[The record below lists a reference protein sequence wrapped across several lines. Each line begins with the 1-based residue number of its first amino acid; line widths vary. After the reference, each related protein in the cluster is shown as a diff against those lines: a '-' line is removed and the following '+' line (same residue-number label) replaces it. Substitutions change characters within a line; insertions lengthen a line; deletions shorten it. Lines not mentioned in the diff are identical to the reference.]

1 MSSFLQPAF
10 RHANQSLMRWS
21 RNASLALPKRSFSST
36 VTRPLRTDVEYKPD
50 DADSGKIAHLSFFGD
65 KKFPIAS
72 RDSMQTLLAEL
83 ESIEGRQDVFALIIR
98 STFVGA
104 DLDGLRCLQGPRDAK
119 SFIKVVD
126 NLCSKL
132 QDFRIPVISVI
143 DGPCMGAGME
153 LAAACDLRYA
163 TSSAT
168 FAMPETRLGMPSVVQ
183 ASLMPGLIGWGR
195 ARELLYLGDVYDAHT
210 MQLWGFVNKV
220 FGRSEMEHA
229 VIGLEQKL
237 AQLEPKALATQKAL
251 MRVWEKRGTERAGID
266 ASIDAFTN
274 AFVDETATKKI
285 RAVRTAMKTRQL

>member
-104 DLDGLRCLQGPRDAK
+104 DLDGLSRNPADERGL
-119 SFIKVVD
+119 
-126 NLCSKL
+126 
-132 QDFRIPVISVI
+132 
-143 DGPCMGAGME
+143 M
-153 LAAACDLRYA
+153 
-163 TSSAT
+163 
-168 FAMPETRLGMPSVVQ
+168 RLEGMPSVVQ

-251 MRVWEKRGTERAGID
+251 MRVSDPYSLIL
-266 ASIDAFTN
+266 
-274 AFVDETATKKI
+274 ETKAD
-285 RAVRTAMKTRQL
+285 V